1 MKGREKLTGRKQLV
15 YVVDF
20 GDGIVKIGRTRR
32 PQGRMSEL
40 LKGRNGTPVH
50 MYVTPKMP
58 NACSVEKA
66 ALEWLGCDFPRAI
79 GREWFNAPV
88 AEAIAVVN
96 QAALVYGWP
105 DKKTALKY
113 HPAIRAR
120 PELLGVIEDLTGRK
134 RK

>member
-1 MKGREKLTGRKQLV
+1 
-15 YVVDF
+15 
-20 GDGIVKIGRTRR
+20 
-32 PQGRMSEL
+32 
-40 LKGRNGTPVH
+40 

>member
-1 MKGREKLTGRKQLV
+1 
-15 YVVDF
+15 
-20 GDGIVKIGRTRR
+20 
-32 PQGRMSEL
+32 
-40 LKGRNGTPVH
+40 

-96 QAALVYGWP
+96 QASLVSGWP
-105 DKKTALKY
+105 DKKTALKS